1 MMGNKTDDKQ
11 FTPGGKAT
19 LIGSLPATDHQE
31 AMKWIFNCT
40 PDIPLWPQLP
50 ANPRER
56 MLNQFVEGLPGIIED
71 GDRTFFN
78 TNSPDFEEEQLRFFE
93 EYLQVVENPS
103 ALLTSRFQLSRERA
117 AGIYFLADA
126 ARQMAGLSAVKG
138 QITGPFT
145 LLAGLS
151 DQDDRLGYYNP
162 AIREMAVKDIAMK
175 ASWQVGF
182 LKAKLVDIPVLLFI
196 DEPALAGLGSSAFI
210 SISPADIAQDLAEV
224 IEAIHLAGGLA
235 GIHVCANTDWS
246 LLLSSEID
254 ILSFDAYDYFD
265 RFITCKEQVLSFLG
279 RGGVIA
285 WGLVPTMEKE
295 NILNETVESLVE
307 LWEKQAA
314 MLTLPDQNVSSLL
327 NRVLITPS
335 CGTGSLTPELAL
347 RVLSLTKDV
356 SNALRKKYGSG

>member
-1 MMGNKTDDKQ
+1 MEKKTDGKQ
-11 FTPGGKAT
+11 FKPDGRAT
-19 LIGSLPATDHQE
+19 LIGSLPATNHQE
-31 AMKWIFNCT
+31 AMKWIFGYT

-56 MLNQFVEGLPGIIED
+56 MLNQFVEGLPGIVEND
-71 GDRTFFN
+71 DHTFFD
-78 TNSPDFEEEQLRFFE
+78 TNSPDFEEEQLKFFE

-103 ALLTSRFQLSRERA
+103 TLLTSRFQLSRDRA

-126 ARQMAGLSAVKG
+126 ARQKPGLSAVKG

-162 AIREMAVKDIAMK
+162 AIREMVVKDIAMK

-182 LKAKLVDIPVLLFI
+182 LKAKLDIPVLLFI

-210 SISPADIAQDLAEV
+210 SISSADIAQDLAEV

-235 GIHVCANTDWS
+235 GVHVCANTDWS

-254 ILSFDAYDYFD
+254 ILSFDAYNFFD
-265 RFITCKEQVLSFLG
+265 RFITCKGQVLSFLD

-285 WGLVPTMEKE
+285 WGLVPTLEKE
-295 NILNETVESLVE
+295 HILNETAESLAE

-314 MLTLPDQNVSSLL
+314 MLSSPDQSLSSLL
-327 NRVLITPS
+327 SRVLITPS

-356 SNALRKKYGSG
+356 SIALRKKYGYG